1 MSISEQVKN
10 MEKEREA
17 EEREIQKRRQMSMT

>member
-1 MSISEQVKN
+1 MEPPQGGERE

-17 EEREIQKRRQMSMT
+17 EEREREDLSYYV